1 MTQAQ
6 HRPEAREARTW
17 EVRGHIARKY
27 WDSVGP
33 PAALG
38 CVPAAQSH
46 QLPEGRPFI
55 FNSSCWSTPNR
66 DMPPPSPGQ
75 VTVQRTAHSK
85 LILVLGDRHIN
96 PILQIKT
103 LRL

>member
-1 MTQAQ
+1 MSQAQ
-6 HRPEAREARTW
+6 HRPEARMW
-17 EVRGHIARKY
+17 EVRDHIARKY

-38 CVPAAQSH
+38 CVPAAPSH
-46 QLPEGRPFI
+46 QLPGGRP

-66 DMPPPSPGQ
+66 NTAPPSPGQ
-75 VTVQRTAHSK
+75 VTVQRATHLK